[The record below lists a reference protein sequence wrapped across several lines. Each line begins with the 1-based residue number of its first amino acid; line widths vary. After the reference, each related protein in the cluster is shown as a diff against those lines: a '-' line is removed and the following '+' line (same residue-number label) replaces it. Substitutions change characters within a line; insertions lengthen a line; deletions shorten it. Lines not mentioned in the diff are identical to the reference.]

1 MSFDRGKDKCQQL
14 KWNFHTEIW
23 IHWEGRRREPW
34 LWWQGFSIT
43 FSYCSKSFWLLESVI
58 SHISA
63 AMCEDVV
70 ADVVV
75 WFFDE
80 EAGSEDH
87 PVSRGQGELLRG
99 QRLVTANQWA
109 LVELSSQRSSILL
122 IGKGLEGDESLP
134 PLCCSLSPFHG
145 RQISWSRERRGAFL
159 RWCRRYHLPGKPGD
173 AALSGPLFHKEL
185 TVDGR
190 QT

>member
-1 MSFDRGKDKCQQL
+1 M
-14 KWNFHTEIW
+14 
-23 IHWEGRRREPW
+23 
-34 LWWQGFSIT
+34 
-43 FSYCSKSFWLLESVI
+43 LLESVI

-109 LVELSSQRSSILL
+109 LVELSS
-122 IGKGLEGDESLP
+122 
-134 PLCCSLSPFHG
+134 
-145 RQISWSRERRGAFL
+145 
-159 RWCRRYHLPGKPGD
+159 
-173 AALSGPLFHKEL
+173 
-185 TVDGR
+185 
-190 QT
+190 

>member
-1 MSFDRGKDKCQQL
+1 M
-14 KWNFHTEIW
+14 
-23 IHWEGRRREPW
+23 
-34 LWWQGFSIT
+34 
-43 FSYCSKSFWLLESVI
+43 ESLI

-63 AMCEDVV
+63 AMCEGVV

-109 LVELSSQRSSILL
+109 LVELSS
-122 IGKGLEGDESLP
+122 
-134 PLCCSLSPFHG
+134 
-145 RQISWSRERRGAFL
+145 
-159 RWCRRYHLPGKPGD
+159 
-173 AALSGPLFHKEL
+173 
-185 TVDGR
+185 
-190 QT
+190 